1 MLRMTR
7 PVSRN
12 LFFCLALCLAT
23 AVAAQ
28 PNAQPVSSLGPP
40 PAAEIEAMQKAC
52 DGAIRGYSIDAPID
66 HLLPTHGVYAE
77 GFGAVFI
84 TDVNLIFLSP
94 LWGFGGHIAPGE
106 MKRIHD
112 SKLKRLPAVREL
124 MIQILLEASK
134 SMPHLTS
141 EESILLRFNFYYMN
155 MEDRTG
161 LPKSMTVQGKKKV
174 LLDIAAAKAAGKV
187 PAEGVSGML
196 RVRED

>member
-1 MLRMTR
+1 MRRPAMLL
-7 PVSRN
+7 SS
-12 LFFCLALCLAT
+12 CLALCMTAAFAAHPAT
-23 AVAAQ
+23 
-28 PNAQPVSSLGPP
+28 QPVSPSGRP
-40 PAAEIEAMQKAC
+40 PASEIEAVQKAC

-84 TDVNLIFLSP
+84 TDVNLIALSP

-112 SKLKRLPAVREL
+112 SKVKRLPAVREL
-124 MIQILLEASK
+124 MLQMLLEASK

-141 EESILLRFNFYYMN
+141 EESILLHFNFYYMN

-161 LPKSMTVQGKKKV
+161 LPKSMTVQGKKKD
-174 LLDIAAAKAAGKV
+174 LLDVAAAKAAGKV
-187 PAEGVSGML
+187 PAEGVSGIL
-196 RVRED
+196 KIRVE